1 MKHTATLEDASRSF
15 DNTISTLRRH
25 FAQIDRHESEQIKLA
40 NEYYKW
46 TALKTNL
53 ILEEKSFQIPVIAL
67 PNTIKP
73 ATFKWL
79 RPEKQSVVSRYY
91 RYDKETDTYIIS
103 VRKETVPEDALEMI
117 VRSLVL
123 IRKHVVWVDFG
134 YNIGTEFGG
143 RHPAII
149 LKNLK
154 DSLIV
159 IPLSSQEPKTMD
171 YNVKVEKVYGY
182 PLMPRWANVTR
193 ITQISL
199 SRVHFEKIGDVK
211 PYILTQ
217 ISEEMKSCG
226 IIG

>member
-25 FAQIDRHESEQIKLA
+25 FTQIDRHESEQIKLA

-134 YNIGTEFGG
+134 YNIGTEFSG

-171 YNVKVEKVYGY
+171 YNVKVEKVY
-182 PLMPRWANVTR
+182 M
-193 ITQISL
+193 ITCCKMWI
-199 SRVHFEKIGDVK
+199 
-211 PYILTQ
+211 
-217 ISEEMKSCG
+217 
-226 IIG
+226 

>member
-1 MKHTATLEDASRSF
+1 MKHTATINDASSSLQDAISALHKHF
-15 DNTISTLRRH
+15 GTISETVP
-25 FAQIDRHESEQIKLA
+25 EQVKLA

-53 ILEEKSFQIPVIAL
+53 ILDEKSFQLPPAVL

-73 ATFKWL
+73 SSFQWL
-79 RPEKQSVVSRYY
+79 RPEKQSIVSKYY
-91 RYDKETDTYIIS
+91 LYDTDTDKYIIS
-103 VRKETVPEDALEMI
+103 VKKQNVPNEDIEMI
-117 VRSLVL
+117 ARSLVL
-123 IRKHVVWVDFG
+123 IRKAVVWADFG

-154 DSLIV
+154 DSLVV
-159 IPLSSQEPKTMD
+159 IPLSSQEPKSMD
-171 YNVKVEKVYGY
+171 YNVKVDKVYGY

-193 ITQISL
+193 ITQVSL

-211 PYILTQ
+211 PAVLTQ
-217 ISEEMKSCG
+217 INDKLKKCG